1 MSKIKKEELIQS
13 SGDLSQ
19 SKVKSYSERENIK
32 TKNPVSKVKDITFNQ
47 LQIMHIVDFLKT
59 NVCLFLKI

>member
-1 MSKIKKEELIQS
+1 MMKMSKSKKEDLIQS
-13 SGDLSQ
+13 SGDFSQ

-47 LQIMHIVDFLKT
+47 L
-59 NVCLFLKI
+59 